1 MTCIDAAA
9 AVAEFISCSAR
20 VCENFNLKF
29 DPRNAEQALDKP
41 DMGKGA
47 RGATKRVQ
55 VINQLCL
62 GSWRSRQLARLHLC
76 LIHVIHMPTLL
87 MLDQPQ
93 AQPQPQL
100 HLGQLL

>member
-1 MTCIDAAA
+1 MRSKPW
-9 AVAEFISCSAR
+9 ISLTEEGGG
-20 VCENFNLKF
+20 V
-29 DPRNAEQALDKP
+29 
-41 DMGKGA
+41 
-47 RGATKRVQ
+47 TKRVQ

-93 AQPQPQL
+93 PQSEL